1 MTIIGFVI
9 AGMAAIAAGIFNAL
23 AGGGTLITFPVLMAI
38 GLPAVSANVT
48 NTVALCPGYLGGT
61 LAQAK
66 DLENQKIRL
75 WVTLPAAVLG
85 GLVGGILLLKTG
97 EKLFTTLVPFLIL
110 LASALLAIQNP
121 VRAWLTRRREEGKG
135 KTTSELWAFFPV
147 FLGAIYGG
155 YFGAGLSVIMLAVLG
170 LILNDNLTRLNALKQ
185 GIAFA
190 TNLAAALLFVFSGQ
204 VVWSVALVMAVGALL
219 GGALGGRLASKIKP
233 TTLRGV
239 VVSIGFVLG
248 IIYLI
253 RLFIS

>member
-1 MTIIGFVI
+1 
-9 AGMAAIAAGIFNAL
+9 
-23 AGGGTLITFPVLMAI
+23 
-38 GLPAVSANVT
+38 
-48 NTVALCPGYLGGT
+48 
-61 LAQAK
+61 
-66 DLENQKIRL
+66 
-75 WVTLPAAVLG
+75 
-85 GLVGGILLLKTG
+85 
-97 EKLFTTLVPFLIL
+97 
-110 LASALLAIQNP
+110 
-121 VRAWLTRRREEGKG
+121 
-135 KTTSELWAFFPV
+135 LWAFFPV